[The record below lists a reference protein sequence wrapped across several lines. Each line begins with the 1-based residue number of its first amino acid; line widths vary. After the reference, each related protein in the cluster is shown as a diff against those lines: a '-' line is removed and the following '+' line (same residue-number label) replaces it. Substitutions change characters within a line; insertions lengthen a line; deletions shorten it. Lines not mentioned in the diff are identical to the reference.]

1 MTRSGRT
8 WQLDDAAEG
17 TPVDLSADGRY
28 LAYARATDQR
38 VVVRDLAAGTV
49 LPIQES
55 VRADDLEGRELVPT
69 LLSDG
74 RHLLVTVRV
83 TYSPDDE
90 APLPPAFIVN
100 LADGRTLW
108 HLPQDGT
115 LARLD
120 QDGTRLMVTDE
131 RALSTL
137 DSSGTKKVPLPARLR
152 TPAAFGALVPD
163 GSAQAA
169 QVVSRNPAA
178 GGSDIRPS
186 RLVTIDTRDGK
197 VLHDVRLRLPLRDRA
212 SVCDTTQGVNA
223 SEVLLSCA
231 TGKLFEEITFRV
243 GHEDGHVREGNRAP
257 SAQAAP
263 VRAGRGGKPA
273 APTPETQKGPD
284 ALSVEPFPKIVRR

>member
-1 MTRSGRT
+1 VVTRSGRT

-38 VVVRDLAAGTV
+38 GVVRDLAAGTV

-74 RHLLVTVRV
+74 HHLLVTVRA
-83 TYSPDDE
+83 TNSAGDE
-90 APLPPAFIVN
+90 TPLPPAFIVN

-120 QDGTRLMVTDE
+120 QDGTRLIVTDD

-137 DSSGTKKVPLPARLR
+137 DSSGTTKVPIPARLR
-152 TPAAFGALVPD
+152 TPAALGTLIPD
-163 GSAQAA
+163 GAAQAA
-169 QVVSRNPAA
+169 QIVSRNPAA

-186 RLVTIDTRDGK
+186 RLVTIDTHDGK
-197 VLHDVRLRLPLRDRA
+197 VLHDVRLRLPLRNRA
-212 SVCDTTQGVNA
+212 SFCDTTQWVNA
-223 SEVLLSCA
+223 SEVLLRCA
-231 TGKLFEEITFRV
+231 TGKLFEEIAFRV
-243 GHEDGHVREGNRAP
+243 DTRTGTYAKVTELHPPRPHLFEL
-257 SAQAAP
+257 
-263 VRAGRGGKPA
+263 VRA
-273 APTPETQKGPD
+273 EN
-284 ALSVEPFPKIVRR
+284 